1 MAVRIYSLAKELK
14 LDSKELVELCTR
26 AGIQDKG
33 SALASLD
40 DAEVARLKEFIS
52 GKSKSPERPKA
63 TTETA
68 ATPKA
73 PAVMKR
79 EDYVAPTGAAR
90 QGRPKELGSKTPAPK
105 PAPLG
110 RAAKPTNER
119 SSTDDQD
126 NEDSPPIQVRP
137 GANRGPR
144 SGNKPAP
151 RPTFKLP
158 PMPAAGR
165 KPVAKTSDEP
175 AAQKPDV
182 KLPS

>member
-1 MAVRIYSLAKELK
+1 MELK
-14 LDSKELVELCTR
+14 LDCKELVELCTR

-40 DAEVARLKEFIS
+40 DAEVARLKEVIS
-52 GKSKSPERPKA
+52 GKTKSPERPKA

-68 ATPKA
+68 VTPKA

-119 SSTDDQD
+119 PSTDCLLYTSPSPR
-126 NEDSPPIQVRP
+126 DS
-137 GANRGPR
+137 
-144 SGNKPAP
+144 
-151 RPTFKLP
+151 
-158 PMPAAGR
+158 
-165 KPVAKTSDEP
+165 
-175 AAQKPDV
+175 
-182 KLPS
+182 

>member
-40 DAEVARLKEFIS
+40 DTEVARLKEFIS
-52 GKSKSPERPKA
+52 GKSKSPEKPTA
-63 TTETA
+63 TTETT

-90 QGRPKELGSKTPAPK
+90 QGRPKELGSKRLLQSLLRWA
-105 PAPLG
+105 
-110 RAAKPTNER
+110 
-119 SSTDDQD
+119 
-126 NEDSPPIQVRP
+126 
-137 GANRGPR
+137 GPQ
-144 SGNKPAP
+144 N
-151 RPTFKLP
+151 LP
-158 PMPAAGR
+158 MNAR
-165 KPVAKTSDEP
+165 VQTTRVMKTRH
-175 AAQKPDV
+175 QFR
-182 KLPS
+182 